1 MITTLPK
8 WPRPSK
14 CQYASFAS
22 ANGNVRSITGRKRC
36 RAIARFIAS
45 KSARLPTLI
54 APTVMPRPV
63 SNKGSSAVP
72 DGDRLAPIKLMTY
85 GEQEGSAYNG
95 HFGCTCYHP
104 LFVCSTSSAM
114 WSDAPCAQGT
124 FTAPMAGA
132 RCWNR

>member
-1 MITTLPK
+1 MTLK
-8 WPRPSK
+8 GAPRIPGTDSSQTHRWREMDSNFK
-14 CQYASFAS
+14 FRRQIGDAL
-22 ANGNVRSITGRKRC
+22 RC
-36 RAIARFIAS
+36 PR
-45 KSARLPTLI
+45 TLI
-54 APTVMPRPV
+54 APTVIPRPV